1 MTDYLCYILASS
13 DHKKTYVGITNN
25 LHRRLRQHNGE
36 ICGGA
41 KSTKHARPW
50 SVATTI
56 TGFRSRSEALMF
68 EWAMHHTRGKGGVT
82 GRMAKLR
89 RVMTLTKWTSRSP
102 PAADVPLVVTHTL
115 TPVVVPVVT
124 QLTPVVVPV
133 VNHMLTAVVVPVVTQ
148 LTAVAVP
155 GVTQLTQVV
164 MVSESRT

>member
-25 LHRRLRQHNGE
+25 LRRRLRQHNGE

-50 SVATTI
+50 SVAATI
-56 TGFRSRSEALMF
+56 TGFRSHSEALMF
-68 EWAMHHTRGKGGVT
+68 EWAMHHTRGKGGVA

-124 QLTPVVVPV
+124 HTLTPVVVPV
-133 VNHMLTAVVVPVVTQ
+133 VNHMLTPVVVPV
-148 LTAVAVP
+148 
-155 GVTQLTQVV
+155 VTQLTQVV
-164 MVSESRT
+164 MVSESRS

>member
-25 LHRRLRQHNGE
+25 LRRRLRQHNGE

-102 PAADVPLVVTHTL
+102 PAADVPLVVT
-115 TPVVVPVVT
+115 

-133 VNHMLTAVVVPVVTQ
+133 
-148 LTAVAVP
+148 
-155 GVTQLTQVV
+155 VTQLTQVV